1 MFHESPGSPF
11 AMLPGGWSMYCSMF
25 VHWQDMVETWAAL
38 YHLGLRGI
46 SADQVV
52 VPGLVV
58 VKKAWYIWYLGAI
71 NYIQAPEALL
81 CGQIAEVINARPSG
95 DHFLYMGVS

>member
-1 MFHESPGSPF
+1 MKHLQYIYIITSCFMKVLVPP
-11 AMLPGGWSMYCSMF
+11 LPCYWGMVDVLLDVCPL
-25 VHWQDMVETWAAL
+25 HQDMVETWAAL

-58 VKKAWYIWYLGAI
+58 VKKGLIFRF
-71 NYIQAPEALL
+71 N
-81 CGQIAEVINARPSG
+81 
-95 DHFLYMGVS
+95 

>member
-1 MFHESPGSPF
+1 
-11 AMLPGGWSMYCSMF
+11 
-25 VHWQDMVETWAAL
+25 MVETWAAL

-58 VKKAWYIWYLGAI
+58 VKKA
-71 NYIQAPEALL
+71 
-81 CGQIAEVINARPSG
+81 
-95 DHFLYMGVS
+95 